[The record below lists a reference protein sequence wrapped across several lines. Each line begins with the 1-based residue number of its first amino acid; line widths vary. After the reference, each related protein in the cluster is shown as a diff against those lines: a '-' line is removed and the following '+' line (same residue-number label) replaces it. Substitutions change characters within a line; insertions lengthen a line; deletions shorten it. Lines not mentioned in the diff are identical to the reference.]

1 KAKRVDVKDFPV
13 QGRYGKGVVAWDL
26 PSKVTLAAIASGKP
40 NYVATIHL
48 SKGAPKSTRLDAA
61 GSRKRASTKGD
72 LIVEVK
78 PGEEVLSVNVGWTV
92 ERFVAAEKKVESKK
106 KEGKRKEAKPKKAT
120 PGKTKSPKG
129 KKAAKPVA
137 KKTSKAVKKKPVA
150 KKKKK

>member
-1 KAKRVDVKDFPV
+1 V

-26 PSKVTLAAIASGKP
+26 PGKVTLAAIASGKP

-78 PGEEVLSVNVGWTV
+78 PGESSAFGQCGVDGGELPRSAKGGGE
-92 ERFVAAEKKVESKK
+92 ER
-106 KEGKRKEAKPKKAT
+106 RKEERSEAEESRAC
-120 PGKTKSPKG
+120 
-129 KKAAKPVA
+129 
-137 KKTSKAVKKKPVA
+137 
-150 KKKKK
+150 